1 MARPKKQPA
10 PLAYPS
16 AWINH
21 NFRIKVYGLAP
32 DGSKINTLVGVAG
45 AIDLIG
51 IDTLNKLLDRAAR
64 CLDDVCKCRLR
75 RGLQFSFYG
84 K

>member
-1 MARPKKQPA
+1 MARPKKQPS

-16 AWINH
+16 AWINR

-32 DGSKINTLVGVAG
+32 DGTKVNKLVGVAG
-45 AIDLIG
+45 AIALLG
-51 IDTLNKLLDRAAR
+51 VDTLNKLLAAAASKR
-64 CLDDVCKCRLR
+64 GDCYRRKLR
-75 RGLQFSFYG
+75 RGLQVSFYG

>member
-1 MARPKKQPA
+1 MARPKKQPS
-10 PLAYPS
+10 PLAYS
-16 AWINH
+16 SVWINR

-32 DGSKINTLVGVAG
+32 DGSKVNKLVGVAG
-45 AIDLIG
+45 AIALMG

-75 RGLQFSFYG
+75 RGLQVSFYF